1 MKTQEATT
9 YEYHLI
15 QLMRDHE
22 LTLTEAMEY
31 DFTTQKVDTSS
42 VIGICD
48 YLEERLVDLN
58 KVKYYMLIYVG
69 QDPDLELRK
78 N

>member
-1 MKTQEATT
+1 MKTEEASS
-9 YEYHLI
+9 YEHRLI
-15 QLMRDHE
+15 SIMRDHQ
-22 LTLTEAMEY
+22 LTLSEAMDY
-31 DFTTQKVDTSS
+31 DFMTQRVDTSS

-48 YLEERLVDLN
+48 YLEEKFVDLN

-69 QDPDLELRK
+69 QEPDLELRK